1 MSTFSVTP
9 LLLSARI
16 FAAPARVKWALS
28 IRVQRIVSFFSVTAQ
43 PVDRHANVIA
53 VGRHTI
59 SSSELASYARPH
71 GRFHQSL
78 IPAEVC

>member
-28 IRVQRIVSFFSVTAQ
+28 ICVQRIVSYFSIAAQ
-43 PVDRHANVIA
+43 PGDRHANVIA
-53 VGRHTI
+53 AGRHSI
-59 SSSELASYARPH
+59 SSSELVSYARPYE
-71 GRFHQSL
+71 RFHQSL